1 MSSQPHRDQ
10 ANDDQENGSQL
21 PTEPEQDS
29 RPDILPRGVAQQ
41 SATGTGSI
49 KVSG

>member
-1 MSSQPHRDQ
+1 MSTKSPRDQ
-10 ANDDQENGSQL
+10 ANDSENPSQEVA
-21 PTEPEQDS
+21 EQDQD
-29 RPDILPRGVAQQ
+29 PQPEVLPKGATQQ

>member
-1 MSSQPHRDQ
+1 MSSQPRRDQ
-10 ANDDQENGSQL
+10 TSDSDSLSPESAELEQQPAPESL
-21 PTEPEQDS
+21 PK
-29 RPDILPRGVAQQ
+29 GAAQQ

>member
-1 MSSQPHRDQ
+1 MSSQPRPEPTH
-10 ANDDQENGSQL
+10 DDAENRSQEAAELEQEQQPELL
-21 PTEPEQDS
+21 PK
-29 RPDILPRGVAQQ
+29 GAAQQ